1 MIQLSRPRQ
10 PFMRGTLSNR
20 DGLASALE
28 VRRPPPPAAPAQFA
42 PGDFFRPIGS
52 IPSDAVSIRS
62 QATYLSGLPP
72 GFSSAFGSARTS
84 SYAPSAATQRDD
96 DASSVAGSI
105 AISQADRLSTAESIM
120 DDDDVRS
127 QARAHTGRRADSAVL
142 DNGAV
147 ADHEL
152 LTGAAH
158 EPCTMPE
165 CTLNLT

>member
-10 PFMRGTLSNR
+10 PFTRGTMSR

-28 VRRPPPPAAPAQFA
+28 VRRPPPPAPAAQFA

-62 QATYLSGLPP
+62 QATYLSGLPT
-72 GFSSAFGSARTS
+72 GFASAFGSARTS

-105 AISQADRLSTAESIM
+105 AISQADRLSTAESTM

-127 QARAHTGRRADSAVL
+127 QVRCSPHFAADAQFSAT
-142 DNGAV
+142 APSQI
-147 ADHEL
+147 
-152 LTGAAH
+152 TSF
-158 EPCTMPE
+158 
-165 CTLNLT
+165 